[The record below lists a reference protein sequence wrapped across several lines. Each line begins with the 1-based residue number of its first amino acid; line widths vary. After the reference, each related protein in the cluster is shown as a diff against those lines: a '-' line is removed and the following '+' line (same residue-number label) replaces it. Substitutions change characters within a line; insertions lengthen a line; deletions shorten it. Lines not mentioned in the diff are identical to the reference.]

1 MTARSLLLSFQGTG
15 QSLVCP
21 EESLTGSP
29 NIVTLT
35 SSTLELESTSDQRVL
50 SFRPVPAP
58 AQILRELPLTP
69 LDARAVQRHRDEI
82 TDILAG
88 RDDRLLLIVGPC
100 SVHDPVAALDY
111 ARRLAPLAE
120 AYSDQIKIVMRVYF
134 EKPRTTVGWKGLIN
148 DPGMDGSYDIE
159 RGLRTARALLLDIG
173 ALGLAVGC
181 EFLEPTSPQ
190 YIADAIAWGA
200 IGART
205 TESQIHRQL
214 ASGLSMPVGFK
225 NGTDGSIQPAIDGVK
240 AAAAQHVFFGI
251 DGLGRGAVVET
262 AGNPDCHVILRG
274 GSAGPNHDADS
285 VAKAV
290 DGLVAARL
298 PAQVMID
305 CSHANSGKD
314 HVRQAEVAI
323 EIAERIAAGE
333 RGISGLMLE
342 SFLVAGAQSIGGELV
357 YGQSV
362 TDKCMDFGTT
372 AEVLARLHD
381 AKCRAAAG
389 V

>member
-1 MTARSLLLSFQGTG
+1 M
-15 QSLVCP
+15 
-21 EESLTGSP
+21 
-29 NIVTLT
+29 TLT
-35 SSTLELESTSDQRVL
+35 STAPELASTSDQRIV

-58 AQILRELPLTP
+58 DQLRQELPL
-69 LDARAVQRHRDEI
+69 AHREAAAVARHRDEI
-82 TDILAG
+82 TEILAG
-88 RDDRLLLIVGPC
+88 RDERLLVIVGPC

-111 ARRLAPLAE
+111 AHRLAPLAD
-120 AYSDQIKIVMRVYF
+120 AYADRLKIVMRVYF

-148 DPGMDGSYDIE
+148 DPGMDESYDVE
-159 RGLRTARALLLDIG
+159 RGLRTARKLLLDIG

-181 EFLEPTSPQ
+181 EFLEPTSPH
-190 YIADAIAWGA
+190 YIADTIAWGA

-225 NGTDGSIQPAIDGVK
+225 NGTDGSIQPAIDGAK

-251 DGLGRGAVVET
+251 DGLGRGAIVET

-274 GSAGPNHDADS
+274 GSGGPNHDAAS
-285 VAKAV
+285 VAAAIAA
-290 DGLVAARL
+290 LAAARL
-298 PAQVMID
+298 PANIMVD

-314 HVRQAEVAI
+314 HVRQAQVAL
-323 EIAERIAAGE
+323 EIADRIAAGE

-342 SFLVAGAQSIGGELV
+342 SFLVAGAQSLGGDLV

-362 TDKCMDFGTT
+362 TDKCMDFATT
-372 AEVLARLHD
+372 ADVLARLHD
-381 AKCRAAAG
+381 AKVSTTSA
-389 V
+389 